1 MASVAT
7 RPEDCD
13 RIVQVLKAM
22 AHPLRLRIVAILCRS
37 ERNVSELADELGAN
51 QAIVSQQLR
60 ILRMSRLVEA
70 TRRDGFSVY
79 TLSEPNLVNLI
90 KCVENCCSV

>member
-1 MASVAT
+1 MATVAT

-22 AHPLRLRIVAILCRS
+22 AHPLRLRIVAILCRGQH
-37 ERNVSELADELGAN
+37 NVSELAAELEAN

-70 TRRDGFSVY
+70 TRKDGFSVY
-79 TLSEPNLVNLI
+79 SLAEPHLVNLI